1 VRGRLLA
8 NSAFVSNRI
17 RRDHGIEAEVLYPPI
32 DMAAVVGSAHVAREY
47 ITLVNPVAQKGLATA
62 VALAAARPRERF
74 LLVRSWTM
82 NAVQRAALR
91 DAETLPNIRCIG
103 PLRDMRAVYACTR
116 IGIVPSRVE
125 EAFGRAALEFQA
137 NGVPVVASDIGGIPE
152 VVGDGGRLVAPDAE
166 PDAWLAALDA
176 IDADWARYSE
186 AARATAA
193 RECFRF
199 DPLCARLLEASRC

>member
-1 VRGRLLA
+1 
-8 NSAFVSNRI
+8 
-17 RRDHGIEAEVLYPPI
+17 
-32 DMAAVVGSAHVAREY
+32 M
-47 ITLVNPVAQKGLATA
+47 NPVAQKGLATA

-103 PLRDMRAVYACTR
+103 PLRDMRAVYDCTR

-186 AARATAA
+186 AARAMAA